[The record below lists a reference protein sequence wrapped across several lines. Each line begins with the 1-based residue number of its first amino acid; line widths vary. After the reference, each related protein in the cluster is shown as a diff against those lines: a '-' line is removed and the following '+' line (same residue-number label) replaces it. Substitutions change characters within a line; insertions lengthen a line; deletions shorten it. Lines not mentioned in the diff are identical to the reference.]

1 MFHSNRTKRKNGNRL
16 IPVEKLNFHKVIDC
30 SKQPQQKPPS
40 PSKPTPYNSRK
51 LTIDEKTGFWSNLN
65 DKIQILAVKKLIINW
80 KFSCS
85 AYKTGRKLLSDGE
98 YCADNLNHVFDTDIS
113 YGKNSECRL
122 DHRKVKFLNCCEKF
136 QPYKIWLKF
145 FRSKTG
151 RISKV
156 ISERSRWNQIKL
168 NDHHV
173 INNLFY
179 LLVCLVILDDL

>member
-1 MFHSNRTKRKNGNRL
+1 MKNSIFIRSLIVASSRNKNHHHQANQLHTTHENWLLMRKQ
-16 IPVEKLNFHKVIDC
+16 V
-30 SKQPQQKPPS
+30 
-40 PSKPTPYNSRK
+40 
-51 LTIDEKTGFWSNLN
+51 FWSNLN

-85 AYKTGRKLLSDGE
+85 AYKTSRKLLSDGE
-98 YCADNLNHVFDTDIS
+98 YCANNLNHVFDTDIS